1 MYVPTV
7 EIDGIRV
14 YCVPSEGPMLRAGRD
29 AVDIISDAS
38 EHIAEVI
45 AIPIQR
51 LGDDFFELR
60 SGVAGEVVQKF
71 VVYGKRVAIVGDIVD
86 KVAASRS
93 LAAFVAESN
102 RGNDLWFVDN
112 LDELETRLTRVK

>member
-1 MYVPTV
+1 
-7 EIDGIRV
+7 
-14 YCVPSEGPMLRAGRD
+14 MLRAGRD